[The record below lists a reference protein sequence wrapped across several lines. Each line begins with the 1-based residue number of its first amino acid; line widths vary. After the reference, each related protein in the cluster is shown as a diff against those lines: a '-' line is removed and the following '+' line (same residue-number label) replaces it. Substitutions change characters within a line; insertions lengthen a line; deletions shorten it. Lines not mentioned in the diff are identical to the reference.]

1 MIRRH
6 CRSRHHPAN
15 IFAERKHNISAAV
28 LKNPADIIVAQ
39 SKVADKY
46 ARNGHSH
53 HNREMD
59 ETAVELGIWLSGL
72 ESFLSAKHR
81 FDLRS
86 GNQAPEASR
95 EFYLTY
101 AALERCLV
109 LCSQM
114 QALPSEGANSDVKPG
129 EVTELARTLR
139 RLGLIGR
146 CMKRAEPI
154 STSEWN
160 AWREMLVYSLNGLPL
175 VQKTTWCAERA
186 GESFLPEP
194 LLSFSRDSKELT
206 IDQAELALVLPRFGK
221 VLRWLSVIG
230 KMLEADEPLKPALV
244 ILARVN
250 ELAQELVGYLNNRLE
265 RFPDKAGEIFASMD
279 GASYLASI
287 EIKKVYTQE
296 LAGLISVRPSPTVY
310 SGMET
315 AYSVLNESFQQI
327 LASMA
332 RLIDPAVDPSTLF
345 PSFTQNLER
354 SVALRRE
361 LWNLVRLTQAAET
374 NPDKRR
380 INSLNESLSE
390 FMNGPLKYLFYKD
403 TETVERFVEEIAV
416 AKQERDL
423 VPTLHRF
430 GAYLETLF
438 RQVNMRSVLE
448 QHPFEPPA

>member
-1 MIRRH
+1 M
-6 CRSRHHPAN
+6 
-15 IFAERKHNISAAV
+15 AAV
-28 LKNPADIIVAQ
+28 VENPADVIVTE
-39 SKVADKY
+39 SIVADKH
-46 ARNGHSH
+46 ARNGNSH
-53 HNREMD
+53 HNELMD

-72 ESFLSAKHR
+72 ESFLAAKPT

-86 GNQAPEASR
+86 GGQAPDASR
-95 EFYLTY
+95 ELDLTH

-109 LCSQM
+109 LCAQ
-114 QALPSEGANSDVKPG
+114 LPVSSSDDMSFDVKPA
-129 EVTELARTLR
+129 EVAELTKTLR
-139 RLGLIGR
+139 ELGLIGR

-154 STSEWN
+154 STNEWN
-160 AWREMLVYSLNGLPL
+160 AWRELLGHSLNELMA
-175 VQKTTWCAERA
+175 VQKMVRFAEFT

-194 LLSFSRDSKELT
+194 LLSFSKQTGDMT

-221 VLRWLSVIG
+221 VLRWLSVLG
-230 KMLEADEPLKPALV
+230 KMLESDEPLKPALL

-250 ELAQELVGYLNNRLE
+250 GLAQELVGYLNNRLE
-265 RFPDKAGEIFASMD
+265 RFSDKGGEIFASLD

-287 EIKKVYTQE
+287 EIRKVYTQE
-296 LAGLISVRPSPTVY
+296 LAALIRVRPSPAVY
-310 SGMET
+310 SGIET

-327 LASMA
+327 LASMV
-332 RLIDPAVDPSTLF
+332 RLVDPKVDSSALF
-345 PSFTQNLER
+345 PSFRQNLER

-361 LWNLVRLTQAAET
+361 LWNLARLIQAAEM

-380 INSLNESLSE
+380 IHALNESLSE
-390 FMNGPLKYLFYKD
+390 FMSGPLTYLFYKD

-416 AKQERDL
+416 AKQEKDL